1 MADAAKKTKETYS
14 VPVAREVVKAVAE
27 YAGVTVDTVI
37 GKLAGTFA
45 PELLRSL
52 AEELKAERQ
61 ARAKDALAHV
71 LNPGDTLPG
80 MAASDPEH
88 FSQLRAIAGLTPDG
102 GIPIVPAKEG
112 A

>member
-45 PELLRSL
+45 PALLRSI

-71 LNPGDTLPG
+71 LTPGETLPG
-80 MAASDPEH
+80 MA
-88 FSQLRAIAGLTPDG
+88 AGLTPDG
-102 GIPIVPAKEG
+102 GIPLVPAKEG